1 MVLGEREPGED
12 ENDEGVKWDW
22 KDYVAFVIALLQTS
36 LLPILIII
44 GILGLFILFL
54 FIGRTIT

>member
-1 MVLGEREPGED
+1 VVLGERESGED
-12 ENDEGVKWDW
+12 ENDEGVKWNW

-44 GILGLFILFL
+44 GILMFFILFL